1 MSNLANALR
10 GRFVS
15 MESDVQDLPNEEGK
29 IEVDADSVDESGA
42 QVEGVETVEG
52 DMLETEEASGEVE
65 DAIEDGEEL
74 SEVSD
79 GLEAFLDAAI
89 AGRQAGGWTR
99 AEASAYQL
107 GLECLLNR
115 VGAGAS
121 AVMPSCESFDS
132 HRGRLDQTVSVENR
146 IKEALQSLWKGIKN
160 MLSKMYAFFHKWYM
174 KLLDTAQR
182 LQNRAKAIKKA
193 AENRSGAAKEK
204 KIKVGVLSGLHIDK
218 AMPAASV
225 LKAAIVT
232 AGNATSTATSDRL
245 GSEFSTQMSS
255 SIETLA
261 KAAEDNDAID
271 INAANDIGSVI
282 GPIATAMGVA
292 SLTTKPPSSI
302 AGVTYPDDSIGG
314 VSGKLPGGQ
323 QATYT
328 TTAPFATGTNDPS
341 VENVKA
347 RGTITKL
354 VFGSFENKKVEVD
367 NDKQVD
373 TLSLSDIIGICD
385 AAIDALQYLIN
396 YKSGYAKYDKALK
409 DGFKAM
415 EKAANTSVEV
425 DEAKTKG
432 NSPTNAATQTTQGK
446 VLRGLIS
453 AKSTY
458 QRNTTNAISAV
469 SNYTLGLCRNSV
481 AYCNSS
487 LGQYSK

>member
-204 KIKVGVLSGLHIDK
+204 KIKVGVLSGLHIAK

-245 GSEFSTQMSS
+245 GS
-255 SIETLA
+255 
-261 KAAEDNDAID
+261 
-271 INAANDIGSVI
+271 
-282 GPIATAMGVA
+282 
-292 SLTTKPPSSI
+292 
-302 AGVTYPDDSIGG
+302 
-314 VSGKLPGGQ
+314 
-323 QATYT
+323 
-328 TTAPFATGTNDPS
+328 
-341 VENVKA
+341 
-347 RGTITKL
+347 
-354 VFGSFENKKVEVD
+354 
-367 NDKQVD
+367 
-373 TLSLSDIIGICD
+373 
-385 AAIDALQYLIN
+385 
-396 YKSGYAKYDKALK
+396 
-409 DGFKAM
+409 
-415 EKAANTSVEV
+415 
-425 DEAKTKG
+425 
-432 NSPTNAATQTTQGK
+432 
-446 VLRGLIS
+446 
-453 AKSTY
+453 
-458 QRNTTNAISAV
+458 
-469 SNYTLGLCRNSV
+469 
-481 AYCNSS
+481 
-487 LGQYSK
+487 